1 MPSAESDSPR
11 EGEPA
16 PSPDRGDGPMTSDQ
30 LAEAK
35 RYNRARLAWGLVD
48 LAITFSFFAVAAL
61 LLAKPVDEWLAGFAV
76 LANRWLRLA
85 ALFGLLIAASA
96 VLALP
101 LDCYTGHVLEHR
113 YGLSRQSFGKWLWRW
128 TKQSLLSALLGVL
141 LIEGFYGLISVTGA
155 WWWLAAAAA
164 FFLVTVVLGQ
174 LAPVLILPLFYKVER
189 LEDQELAGRFSALAA
204 GSDLNVEGVYRM
216 AMSEETVKA
225 NAMLAGLGRTRRVIL
240 GDTLL
245 DNFSPQELE
254 VIFAHELGH
263 HVFRHLP
270 KLLAFGLA
278 YSAIGFYLCHLAL
291 RWWIPDLDYA
301 ALPVWAMPFLL
312 FVLGVFSLLIGPIGN
327 ALSRRFE
334 RQCDRYALERTHD
347 APSYRAAFQK
357 LAKQN
362 KADPDPPRWEVILFH
377 DHPPIAERLQMAE

>member
-1 MPSAESDSPR
+1 
-11 EGEPA
+11 
-16 PSPDRGDGPMTSDQ
+16 MTEEQ

-35 RYNRARLAWGLVD
+35 KYNRAKLAWGLVD
-48 LAITFSFFAVAAL
+48 LAISFALFAVAAL
-61 LLAKPVDEWLAGFAV
+61 LLARPVDGWLAGFEIFE
-76 LANRWLRLA
+76 NRWLRLG
-85 ALFGLLIAASA
+85 ALFGLLVGASA
-96 VLALP
+96 VLSLP
-101 LDCYTGHVLEHR
+101 LEWYTGHVLEHR

-128 TKQSLLSALLGVL
+128 AKQGLLSAVLGVL
-141 LIEGFYGLISVTGA
+141 LIEGLYGLIALTGA
-155 WWWLAAAAA
+155 WWWLAAALA
-164 FFLVTVVLGQ
+164 FFVVTVVLGQ

-189 LEDQELAGRFSALAA
+189 LQDDDLARRFSELAG
-204 GSDLNVEGVYRM
+204 GTDLNVEGVYRM

-270 KLLAFGLA
+270 KLLAFGLF
-278 YSAIGFYLCHLAL
+278 YSAIGFYLCDVAL
-291 RWWIPDLDYA
+291 RGWVPNLHYA
-301 ALPVWAMPFLL
+301 ALPVWALPFLL
-312 FVLGVFSLLIGPIGN
+312 FVLAVFSLLVGPFAN

-334 RQCDRYALERTHD
+334 RQCDRYALDRTGD
-347 APSYRAAFQK
+347 KQSYRTAFEK

-362 KADPDPPRWEVILFH
+362 KADPDPPWWEVALFH
-377 DHPPIAERLQMAE
+377 DHPPISDRLRAAE